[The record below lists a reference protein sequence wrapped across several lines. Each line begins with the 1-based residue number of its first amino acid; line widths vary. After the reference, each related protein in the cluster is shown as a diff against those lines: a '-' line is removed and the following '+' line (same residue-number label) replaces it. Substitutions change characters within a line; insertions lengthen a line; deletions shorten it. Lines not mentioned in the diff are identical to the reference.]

1 MSDSIMM
8 IGEGFAGEGANAA
21 HINIII
27 GPRNGP
33 VGSAWATSLATPSA
47 GHVPFMAVAAPGV
60 PIRPFTL
67 FVNKA
72 AIENDRHGQLTWGAA
87 QAGLAAGMGEAHHT
101 GLLTKVDDCVVIAA
115 VWVNPAAG
123 NEEEVFANNRD
134 ATFAAI
140 AMCSSPAQASA
151 ADIEAMLSPSN
162 PYFRK

>member
-1 MSDSIMM
+1 MM
-8 IGEGFAGEGANAA
+8 IGEGFAGDGANAA

-72 AIENDRHGQLTWGAA
+72 AIDNDRHGQLTWGAA

-101 GLLTKVDDCVVIAA
+101 GLLTNVDDYVVIAA
-115 VWVNPAAG
+115 VWVNPTAD

-134 ATFAAI
+134 ATVAAI
-140 AMCSSPAQASA
+140 AMCSSPSNATA
-151 ADIEAMLSPSN
+151 ADIQAMLVPKN
-162 PYFRK
+162 PYFRS